1 MAVNHLI
8 NKNWWDKR
16 DNLKNKPS
24 LSYRTLEVINQIM
37 LDEEIAL
44 GTAIERLMT
53 TPNLYQETL
62 EKLKSDYP
70 DIKEE

>member
-44 GTAIERLMT
+44 GTAIEKLMT
-53 TPNLYQETL
+53 TPNLYKETL

-70 DIKEE
+70 DIEEE

>member
-8 NKNWWDKR
+8 DKNWWKKR

-24 LSYRTLEVINQIM
+24 LSYKTLEVINQVM
-37 LDEEIAL
+37 KDEEIAL
-44 GTAIERLMT
+44 GIAIEKLMT
-53 TPNLYQETL
+53 VPNLYKETI

-70 DIKEE
+70 DIEEE

>member
-1 MAVNHLI
+1 MAVNHLV
-8 NKNWWDKR
+8 NKNWWNKR

-37 LDEEIAL
+37 SDEEIAL
-44 GTAIERLMT
+44 GTAIEKLMT
-53 TPNLYQETL
+53 TPNLYKETL

-70 DIKEE
+70 DIEEE